1 MKDVEDLQK
10 SLAIKRNELEQK
22 NVAANLKL
30 KEMIKDQQEA
40 EKQKITSQEL
50 QTRLQHQLKEIA
62 VNKQQVTSQLEN
74 VEPAV
79 IEAQQAVK
87 GIKRQD
93 LVERRHLPN
102 PPPIS

>member
-40 EKQKITSQEL
+40 EKQKKTSQ
-50 QTRLQHQLKEIA
+50 
-62 VNKQQVTSQLEN
+62 
-74 VEPAV
+74 
-79 IEAQQAVK
+79 
-87 GIKRQD
+87 
-93 LVERRHLPN
+93 
-102 PPPIS
+102 